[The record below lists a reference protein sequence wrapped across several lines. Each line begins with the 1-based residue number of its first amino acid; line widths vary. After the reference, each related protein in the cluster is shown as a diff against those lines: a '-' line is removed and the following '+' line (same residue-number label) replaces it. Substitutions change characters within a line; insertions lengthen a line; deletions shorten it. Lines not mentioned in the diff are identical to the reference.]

1 MQKGKP
7 AEVSLSAPEVMTL
20 GRKRTSCGLSL
31 LVERYRNS
39 TDIPHPNSQ
48 RHINYVETG
57 RLNPVK

>member
-31 LVERYRNS
+31 FSGALPELNRYTS
-39 TDIPHPNSQ
+39 S
-48 RHINYVETG
+48 
-57 RLNPVK
+57 